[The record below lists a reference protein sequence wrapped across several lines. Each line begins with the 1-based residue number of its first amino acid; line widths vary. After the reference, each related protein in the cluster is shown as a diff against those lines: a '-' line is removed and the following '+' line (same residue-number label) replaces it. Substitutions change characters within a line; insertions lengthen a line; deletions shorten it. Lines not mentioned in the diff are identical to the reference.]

1 MTIQEYEDW
10 FNSVE
15 IPKGETLLFPG
26 TTIVDPEK
34 FLSVSIAT
42 LKANPDAKANAAIWH
57 RLKAFKLLIES
68 NL

>member
-15 IPKGETLLFPG
+15 IPKGEILLVAG
-26 TTIVDPEK
+26 TTIIDSEK
-34 FLSVSIAT
+34 FPSVSIAT
-42 LKANPDAKANAAIWH
+42 LKANPDAKANAAIWF
-57 RLKAFKLLIES
+57 RLMAFKLLIES